1 MKLSPLNRRRFE
13 RFKANRRGWWSLWLF
28 LILFG
33 LSLGAELIAND
44 KPLAV
49 RYDGHWYFPVLER
62 YPETTFGGEFPL
74 EANYKSPYIKELL
87 AAKDGW
93 TLWAPIPFSYQSI
106 NYDLKVPAPA
116 PPSRENLLGQR
127 FLEVWSGLP
136 VLYLLI
142 ILASFVQP
150 NFWWLLGIMLL
161 FSWMNLV
168 DVVRAEFLR
177 GRNLEYVRAARA
189 LGMENGAI
197 MFRHILPNA
206 MVSTMTFMPFI
217 LTGAIGTLTALD
229 FLGFGLPAGSPSLG
243 ELVAQGKSNLQA
255 PWLGISAFAVLA
267 IMLSLLVF
275 IGESARDAFDPRK

>member
-116 PPSRENLLGQR
+116 PPSRENLLGTDDQGRDVLARVIYGFRISVLFALTLTILSSIIGVIAGALQGFYGGWVDLLGQR

-142 ILASFVQP
+142 IQI
-150 NFWWLLGIMLL
+150 G
-161 FSWMNLV
+161 
-168 DVVRAEFLR
+168 RAH
-177 GRNLEYVRAARA
+177 V
-189 LGMENGAI
+189 
-197 MFRHILPNA
+197 
-206 MVSTMTFMPFI
+206 
-217 LTGAIGTLTALD
+217 
-229 FLGFGLPAGSPSLG
+229 
-243 ELVAQGKSNLQA
+243 
-255 PWLGISAFAVLA
+255 
-267 IMLSLLVF
+267 
-275 IGESARDAFDPRK
+275 